1 MLILIATTV
10 PASDDS
16 EMCAPAAVK
25 LGRPPPPPRLVML
38 LMLLHEARVAN
49 EARVI
54 RSGSRWNMGM
64 GAVYSKFDLDAS
76 DWTVLFRSRESLWTV
91 QALGIRH

>member
-1 MLILIATTV
+1 
-10 PASDDS
+10 
-16 EMCAPAAVK
+16 
-25 LGRPPPPPRLVML
+25 ML

-91 QALGIRH
+91 QALGIRHQALGKTKAKAVARRQRGSKTERMRTKKGRRSRL